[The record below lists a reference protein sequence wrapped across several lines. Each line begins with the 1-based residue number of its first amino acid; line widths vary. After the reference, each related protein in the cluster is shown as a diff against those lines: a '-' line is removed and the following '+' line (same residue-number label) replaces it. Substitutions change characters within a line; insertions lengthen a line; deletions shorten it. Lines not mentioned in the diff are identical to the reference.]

1 MQQLAAGGRDDR
13 LSAVETR
20 PDLEILNAIADG
32 QANAIAA
39 VRSVIPALIDAAGIL
54 TETWRLGGRV
64 AYAGAGSSGL
74 MALVDALELPGTYGM
89 EKNRIPILLAGGR
102 PSLDHLDGAF
112 EDDREAGLK
121 LVQAHGIGKGDVV
134 LAISASGSTPFTLTV
149 ANAAKARGATLIAIA
164 GETRSPLLAIADVA
178 VALATGPELISGSTR
193 MNAGTAQ
200 KCALNMLSTLMAM
213 RLNHVY
219 DGMMVNL
226 RPDNAKLQ
234 ERLAHIVA
242 QVTSVDIV
250 AARRAVDLAQGSG
263 KVAILLAAGASIDAA
278 RHLLAISEGDVGAAL
293 HAFRHASVLE
303 E

>member
-1 MQQLAAGGRDDR
+1 MQYLAAGGRSDR

-20 PDLEILNAIADG
+20 PDLEILNAIVDG
-32 QANAIAA
+32 QANAIAV
-39 VRSVIPALIDAAGIL
+39 VRHAMPALAEASVIL
-54 TETWRLGGRV
+54 TETWRLGGRI

-102 PSLDHLDGAF
+102 PSLEDVAGTY
-112 EDDREAGLK
+112 EDDREAG
-121 LVQAHGIGKGDVV
+121 VTQVEMYRIGKGDVV
-134 LAISASGSTPFTLTV
+134 IAISASGNTPFTLTV
-149 ANAAKARGATLIAIA
+149 ANAAKARGARLVAIA
-164 GETRSPLLAIADVA
+164 SDIQSPLLSIADVA
-178 VALATGPELISGSTR
+178 IALPTGPEIVSGSTR

-200 KCALNMLSTLMAM
+200 KCALNMLSTLTAM

-234 ERLAHIVA
+234 ERLARIVA
-242 QVTSVDIV
+242 QAASVDIA

-263 KVAILLAAGASIDAA
+263 KIAILLAAGASIDTACQ
-278 RHLLAISEGDVGAAL
+278 LLALSDGDVGVAL
-293 HAFRHASVLE
+293 DAFRQAGMLE
-303 E
+303 K